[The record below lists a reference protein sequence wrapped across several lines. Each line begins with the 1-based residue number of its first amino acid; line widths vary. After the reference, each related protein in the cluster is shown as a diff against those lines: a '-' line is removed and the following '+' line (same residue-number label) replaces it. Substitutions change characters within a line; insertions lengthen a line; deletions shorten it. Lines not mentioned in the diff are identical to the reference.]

1 LRINLRSMFK
11 SIFNVED
18 FQGNAAD
25 KPYTMFRQLNNSDNV
40 FIPWD
45 GNSYDDATVRTCIGT
60 IAKHAAKLKP
70 KHIRRQ
76 NGKIIETDSVIDSL
90 LSTRPN
96 EYMSTYDFIYK
107 IVSQLALYNNAFVY
121 IKSDSKGNIIGLYPL
136 NYGDVELVE
145 LDSVLYCKFNF
156 LSAGQMVIP
165 YTDIIHIRDQF
176 NREDFFGETNERP
189 LKSPLNILNTVKQ
202 GLENAVKNCTK
213 LRGILEVVGNLKPG
227 DIEKIN
233 KNFVDSFLDTSQ
245 STGIATID
253 QKSAF
258 HQLTSDIQTADH
270 SQMEFIRDDVYRYFG
285 LNEAIIK
292 GNYTEDQ
299 WAAFYESIIEPIAIK
314 LSLEFTSK
322 LFTEREKGH
331 GNEVIFTANRLQYA
345 SMKSK
350 TTMVQALLPQGII
363 TINEAREIFGFSA
376 VDDGDKRQVSLN
388 FVDSNKQNQ
397 YQLGQADPAATDN
410 SDNSEEGEEEN
421 A

>member
-1 LRINLRSMFK
+1 MRINLRSMFK

>member
-1 LRINLRSMFK
+1 MFK

>member
-1 LRINLRSMFK
+1 MFK

-18 FQGNAAD
+18 FQGNVAD

-45 GNSYDDATVRTCIGT
+45 GNSYDDATVRTCINT

-145 LDSVLYCKFNF
+145 LDAVLYCKFNF

-189 LKSPLNILNTVKQ
+189 LKSPLKILNTVKQ

-213 LRGILEVVGNLKPG
+213 LRGILEVVGNLEPG

-233 KNFVDSFLDTSQ
+233 KNFVDSFLDTSN

-253 QKSAF
+253 QKSTF

-363 TINEAREIFGFSA
+363 TLNEAREIFGFSA

-397 YQLGQADPAATDN
+397 YQLGQADPVAT
-410 SDNSEEGEEEN
+410 DNSEEGEEEN

>member
-1 LRINLRSMFK
+1 LRINFRSMFK

-18 FQGNAAD
+18 FQGNVAD

-45 GNSYDDATVRTCIGT
+45 GNSYDDATVRTCINT

-145 LDSVLYCKFNF
+145 LDAVLYCKFNF

-189 LKSPLNILNTVKQ
+189 LKSPLKILNTVKQ

-233 KNFVDSFLDTSQ
+233 KNFVDSFLDTSN

-253 QKSAF
+253 QKSTF

-363 TINEAREIFGFSA
+363 TLNEAREIFGFSA

-397 YQLGQADPAATDN
+397 YQLGQADPVAT
-410 SDNSEEGEEEN
+410 DNSEEGEEEN

>member
-1 LRINLRSMFK
+1 MFK

-18 FQGNAAD
+18 FQGNAAA

-45 GNSYDDATVRTCIGT
+45 GNSYDDATVRTCINT

-107 IVSQLALYNNAFVY
+107 IVSQLSLYNNAFVY
-121 IKSDSKGNIIGLYPL
+121 IKSDNKGNVIGLYPL

-213 LRGILEVVGNLKPG
+213 LRGILETVGNLNPK

-233 KNFVDSFLDTSQ
+233 KNFVDSFLDTSN

-253 QKSAF
+253 QKSTF

-331 GNEVIFTANRLQYA
+331 GNEVIFAANRLQYA

-363 TINEAREIFGFSA
+363 TLNEAREIFGFSA

-410 SDNSEEGEEEN
+410 SDTSEEGEDN

>member
-1 LRINLRSMFK
+1 MKINLRSMFK
-11 SIFNVED
+11 SIFNVDD

>member
-1 LRINLRSMFK
+1 MFK

-18 FQGNAAD
+18 FQGNVAD

-45 GNSYDDATVRTCIGT
+45 GNSYDDATVRTCINT

-145 LDSVLYCKFNF
+145 LDAVLYCKFNF

-189 LKSPLNILNTVKQ
+189 LKSPLKILNTVKQ

-233 KNFVDSFLDTSQ
+233 KNFVDSFLDTSN

-253 QKSAF
+253 QKSTF

-363 TINEAREIFGFSA
+363 TLNEAREIFGFSA

-397 YQLGQADPAATDN
+397 YQLGQADPVAT
-410 SDNSEEGEEEN
+410 DNSEEGEEEN